1 MHNLLKDRLSAYIQ
15 QNNPDLLHSLNSEF
29 QLLWYLEDKV
39 SKAMPLVLRLLG
51 EGKPGYAIEELVL
64 NELTA
69 ELRPSRCNYMKAVL
83 HEDFPA
89 DYNRFYQQG
98 VLTYE
103 TINLV
108 DECKEI
114 FAAFSFSAGNIND
127 HLLRHAIIA
136 KIHDY
141 LN

>member
-1 MHNLLKDRLSAYIQ
+1 MYNLLKDRLSAYIQ
-15 QNNPDLLHSLNSEF
+15 QNNPDLLHSLRSEF
-29 QLLWYLEDKV
+29 QLSWYLEDKV
-39 SKAMPLVLRLLG
+39 SHIMPMVLRLLG

-69 ELRPSRCNYMKAVL
+69 ELRPSRCNYLKSVL

-114 FAAFSFSAGNIND
+114 FTVFSFS
-127 HLLRHAIIA
+127 
-136 KIHDY
+136 
-141 LN
+141 